1 MPRPR
6 TPRSAVRVAFALALL
21 PLLAGCSG
29 GSGSAR
35 RVVIDGELND
45 WRGGMIATAD
55 ADALSFRFSP
65 GRVAT
70 LQANEETTRLVFD
83 FDDDPGTGKRLQ
95 GPPEVGT
102 LGVDLEILF
111 SPPLSELPPD
121 AAQRIINRRIQRGE
135 PASPFTSGVTVIR
148 HGPGGVISRHNH
160 ADAGFLSGPTYAA
173 DWFEARLDRHAP
185 AMQGT
190 GLDRGG
196 SGRGIVL
203 ITDGAGEVI
212 RYSDPFVF
220 VLPEPAPART
230 PAIAGIP
237 PQPPGTIRIVS
248 MNVLRGKPLSEP
260 APFARLIAA
269 LRPDVL
275 MFQEADEMGV
285 DTLTSW
291 LAGYVGPI
299 EGKHEWT
306 AGVQSL
312 SGSVGAWSAASVP
325 EQGVAIATPHLIAE
339 PYTAPVMLI
348 DPNTGQERT
357 VRAVFALISTPMGD
371 VLACSTHL
379 KCCGS
384 AGSAE
389 DLLRYA
395 ETEAINA
402 RFADLE
408 AFIAGETGRV
418 IRARVIGGDMNLVGT
433 RGPLEQIGAGLAPRG
448 GDLTPVYTPVLG
460 KDAAYTWRDDRSPFA
475 PGRLD
480 WFLSDAR
487 VVQSFALDTRR
498 IDPAVL
504 AQHGLEPGDGAV
516 SDHLPIVVDLRP

>member
-1 MPRPR
+1 M
-6 TPRSAVRVAFALALL
+6 TT
-21 PLLAGCSG
+21 
-29 GSGSAR
+29 
-35 RVVIDGELND
+35 
-45 WRGGMIATAD
+45 TAD
-55 ADALSFRFSP
+55 ADSLAFRFSP
-65 GRVAT
+65 GRIAT
-70 LQANEETTRLVFD
+70 LQASDETTRLVFD
-83 FDDDPGTGKRLQ
+83 FDNDPGTGKRLQ

-135 PASPFTSGVTVIR
+135 PASPFTSGVTVLR
-148 HGPGGVISRHNH
+148 HGPGGVVTRHNH

-185 AMQGT
+185 AMRGT

-196 SGRGIVL
+196 PGRGIVL
-203 ITDGAGEVI
+203 ITDGAGGVI
-212 RYSDPFVF
+212 RYSDPFAF
-220 VLPEPAPART
+220 ILPEPAPARA
-230 PAIAGIP
+230 PAMVGIP
-237 PQPPGTIRIVS
+237 PQAPGTIRVVS
-248 MNVLRGKPLSEP
+248 MNVLRGKPLTEP

-275 MFQEADEMGV
+275 LLQEADEMGV

-291 LAGYVGPI
+291 LAGYVGPL

-312 SGSVGAWSAASVP
+312 SGSVGAWAAVSMP
-325 EQGVAIATPHLIAE
+325 DSGVAIATPHLIAE
-339 PYTAPVMLI
+339 SYAAPVRVA
-348 DPNTGQERT
+348 DPAGGRDRDA
-357 VRAVFALISTPMGD
+357 RAVFALVSTPLGD

-384 AGSAE
+384 AGSPE
-389 DLLRYA
+389 DLLRHA
-395 ETEAINA
+395 EADAINA
-402 RFADLE
+402 RFADLD
-408 AFIAGETGRV
+408 AYIAGDTGRA
-418 IRARVIGGDMNLVGT
+418 IRARVIGGDINLVGT
-433 RGPLEQIGAGLAPRG
+433 RGPLERLGAGLAPRG

-460 KDAAYTWRDDRSPFA
+460 KDAAYTWRDDRSDFA

-480 WFLSDAR
+480 WLLSEAR

-504 AQHGLEPGDGAV
+504 AEHGLEPGDSAV

>member
-1 MPRPR
+1 MF
-6 TPRSAVRVAFALALL
+6 T
-21 PLLAGCSG
+21 GCTG
-29 GSGSAR
+29 GAGSAG
-35 RVVIDGELND
+35 RVVIDGELNE
-45 WRGGMIATAD
+45 WRGGTIATAD

-70 LQANEETTRLVFD
+70 LQAHDETTRLVFD
-83 FDDDPGTGKRLQ
+83 FDNDPSTGKRLQ

-111 SPPLSELPPD
+111 SPPLSALPPD
-121 AAQRIINRRIQRGE
+121 AAQRIVNRRIQRGE
-135 PASPFTSGVTVIR
+135 PASPFTSGVTVLR
-148 HGPGGVISRHNH
+148 HGPGGVITRHTH

-185 AMQGT
+185 AMRGT

-212 RYSDPFVF
+212 RYSEPFAF
-220 VLPEPAPART
+220 TLPEPAPGPT
-230 PAIAGIP
+230 PALAGIP
-237 PQPPGTIRIVS
+237 PQAPGTIRVVS

-269 LRPDVL
+269 LKPDVL
-275 MFQEADEMGV
+275 LFQEADEMGV

-291 LAGYVGPI
+291 LTGYVGPI

-312 SGSVGAWSAASVP
+312 SGSVGAWSAASMP
-325 EQGVAIATPHLIAE
+325 DSGVAIATPHLIAE
-339 PYTAPVMLI
+339 PYAAPVRLT
-348 DPNTGQERT
+348 DPGTGQERT

-389 DLLRYA
+389 DLLRLA
-395 ETEAINA
+395 EADAINA
-402 RFADLE
+402 RFADLD
-408 AFIAGETGRV
+408 AYIAADTGRA

-433 RGPLEQIGAGLAPRG
+433 RGPLERIGAGLAPRG
-448 GDLTPVYTPVLG
+448 DLVPVYTPVLG
-460 KDAAYTWRDDRSPFA
+460 KDAAYTWRDDRNAFA

-504 AQHGLEPGDGAV
+504 AQHGLEPGDSAV